1 MTERMDR
8 SAVVPCRPQ
17 QDPRRLRP
25 CGLCGAAPHSMAGIE
40 SYLRL
45 LAQGR
50 LPQPVD
56 GIVLQGHIVG

>member
-1 MTERMDR
+1 
-8 SAVVPCRPQ
+8 
-17 QDPRRLRP
+17 
-25 CGLCGAAPHSMAGIE
+25 MAGIE

-56 GIVLQGHIVG
+56 GVLQRHIVG